1 METSMME
8 TSMTVNLLAVIVVAT
23 SALIVLTLLNAV
35 IGAPP
40 EAPALSSLGLGLA
53 AVGDALVNPQL
64 WSMLAAP
71 VVDVVA
77 NVVL

>member
-23 SALIVLTLLNAV
+23 AAIIVLTLLNAA

-40 EAPALSSLGLGLA
+40 EAPALGALAFGIA
-53 AVGDALVNPQL
+53 AVGVALVNPPL

>member
-1 METSMME
+1 ME
-8 TSMTVNLLAVIVVAT
+8 TSMTVNLLAVIVVAP
-23 SALIVLTLLNAV
+23 AVLIVLTLLNAGV
-35 IGAPP
+35 GAPP
-40 EAPALSSLGLGLA
+40 EAPALGALGFGLA
-53 AVGDALVNPQL
+53 AVGVALMDPQP

>member
-8 TSMTVNLLAVIVVAT
+8 TSMTVSLLAVIVVAT
-23 SALIVLTLLNAV
+23 AVLTVLTLLNAG
-35 IGAPP
+35 IGPP
-40 EAPALSSLGLGLA
+40 EAPALGALGGGLVALG
-53 AVGDALVNPQL
+53 VALKGREL
-64 WSMLAAP
+64 WSVLAAP

>member
-1 METSMME
+1 MME

-23 SALIVLTLLNAV
+23 AVLIVLTLLNAGV
-35 IGAPP
+35 GAPP
-40 EAPALSSLGLGLA
+40 EIPALGALGFGLVALG
-53 AVGDALVNPQL
+53 VALKEPQL

-71 VVDVVA
+71 VVDVAA